1 MKKLLCYALGPLL
14 LATLT
19 SGALR
24 AERTR
29 DLGRFVVHYT
39 AMPTDALDAQVA
51 RVYSIERAPNIGMLN
66 VAVAKK
72 QPGGK
77 TMPVTATITADVS
90 DHLGNIKML
99 AIREIDDGEA
109 VYYIG
114 EFQIRTRQPLHFQI
128 TVSPE
133 GAGPPYVLQFEK
145 QFLIN

>member
-1 MKKLLCYALGPLL
+1 ML
-14 LATLT
+14 LAALAGT
-19 SGALR
+19 SAL

-39 AMPTDALDAQVA
+39 AMPTGALDERVA
-51 RVYSIERAPNIGMLN
+51 DTYAIERAADMGMLN

-77 TMPVTATITADVS
+77 TIPVTATITADVS
-90 DHLGNIKML
+90 DHLGNINML
-99 AIREIDDGEA
+99 SIREIQDDEA

-114 EFQIRTRQPLHFQI
+114 EFRIHSRHPLHFTI

-133 GAGPPYVLQFEK
+133 GAGPPYVLTFEK
-145 QFLIN
+145 QFMLK

>member
-1 MKKLLCYALGPLL
+1 VRHNYHYPLTLLL
-14 LATLT
+14 LA
-19 SGALR
+19 ALASASAL

-39 AMPTDALDAQVA
+39 AMPTGALDERVA
-51 RVYSIERAPNIGMLN
+51 SAYAIERAADMGTLN

-77 TMPVTATITADVS
+77 TTPVTATITADVS
-90 DHLGNIKML
+90 DHLGNINML
-99 AIREIDDGEA
+99 SIREIHDGEA

-114 EFQIRTRQPLHFQI
+114 EFQIRSRHPLQFQI

-133 GAGPPYVLQFEK
+133 GAGPPYVLKFEK
-145 QFLIN
+145 QFMLK

>member
-1 MKKLLCYALGPLL
+1 MKRNPWYPLALL
-14 LATLT
+14 LVTTLA
-19 SGALR
+19 SGNLL

-39 AMPTDALDAQVA
+39 AMPTDALDAHVA
-51 RVYSIERAPNIGMLN
+51 STYDIETAAGAGMLN

-77 TMPVTATITADVS
+77 TIPVTATITADVS
-90 DHLGNIKML
+90 DHLGNINML
-99 AIREIDDGEA
+99 SIREIHDGEA

-114 EFQIRTRQPLHFQI
+114 EFQIRSREPLHFHI
-128 TVSPE
+128 TVSPD

-145 QFLIN
+145 QFMLK